1 MFIEYTTK
9 RFNRSSLEII
19 DHANEIIA
27 DYDNRGLMLTLRQ
40 LYYQFVAR
48 GYIENTERSYKRIGN
63 IISDARLAGLL
74 SWTAIEDRTRNL
86 SRVSTWDSPS
96 HIMGAVIKQFKLD
109 KWANQPNMV
118 EVWVEKEALS
128 GVVEQA
134 CRPYQTPY
142 FACRGYVSQS
152 EMWRAAE
159 RFYRYAKEGKDVYV
173 LHLGDHDPSGIDM
186 TRDIM
191 DRLETFEDFS
201 TLVERE
207 ALNFN
212 QIEELQP
219 PPNPAKT
226 TDSRFK
232 DYKAKYGEESWE
244 LDALDPQYLIDLI
257 QNYIDNLLDRDLWN
271 EGLEQEKKAIATL
284 EDVEAS
290 IDEDWEADD
299 E

>member
-1 MFIEYTTK
+1 
-9 RFNRSSLEII
+9 
-19 DHANEIIA
+19 
-27 DYDNRGLMLTLRQ
+27 
-40 LYYQFVAR
+40 
-48 GYIENTERSYKRIGN
+48 
-63 IISDARLAGLL
+63 
-74 SWTAIEDRTRNL
+74 
-86 SRVSTWDSPS
+86 
-96 HIMGAVIKQFKLD
+96 MGAVIKQFKLD